1 MLTVNNIK
9 QIVELLKFNSD
20 DDFYHL
26 QIIKR
31 KKENPEIGSNNYV
44 VRSYCIRSK
53 EQLLHKGNEIG
64 NMCLDHNARAY
75 INLNVRS
82 FEKMAFHT
90 LKKVADQIMNK
101 DYASVRTA
109 FESVCGMYGT
119 GGDKSWVVDVDLPQ
133 VDPTML
139 AFINTCDPI
148 GDDKIIAKIQTRN
161 GWHVITKPFNM
172 ATFATKYPEI
182 EVHKNNPT
190 ILMAP

>member
-1 MLTVNNIK
+1 MINNTK
-9 QIVELLKFNSD
+9 QIVELLEFRSE

-44 VRSYCIRSK
+44 IRSYCIRSK
-53 EQLLHKGNEIG
+53 EQLVRKEDEISKI
-64 NMCLDHNARAY
+64 CLDHNARAY

-119 GGDKSWVVDVDLPQ
+119 NGDKSWVVDVDLPE
-133 VDPTML
+133 VDL
-139 AFINTCDPI
+139 AMIDFINACDPV
-148 GDDKIIAKIQTRN
+148 GDDKILAQIQTKN
-161 GWHVITKPFNM
+161 GWHLITKPFNM

-190 ILMAP
+190 IMIAP

>member
-1 MLTVNNIK
+1 MINNTK
-9 QIVELLKFNSD
+9 QIVELLKFRSE

-44 VRSYCIRSK
+44 IRSYCIRSK
-53 EQLLHKGNEIG
+53 EQLDRKAEEISKI
-64 NMCLDHNARAY
+64 CLDHNARAY

-119 GGDKSWVVDVDLPQ
+119 SRDKSWVVDIDLPE
-133 VDPTML
+133 VDPAMM

-148 GDDKIIAKIQTRN
+148 GESKIIAKIQTKN
-161 GWHVITKPFNM
+161 GWHLITKPFNM

-182 EVHKNNPT
+182 EIHKNNPT
-190 ILMAP
+190 IMIAP